1 MGKYFCTDCGQRVD
15 DVVCPICGSLAED
28 LRFDEGS
35 PDGRS
40 DRYDDSLLT
49 RVGADADEEPDADET
64 VPPEESD
71 EESDD
76 H

>member
-15 DVVCPICGSLAED
+15 DVVCPICGNLAED

-40 DRYDDSLLT
+40 DRYDDSLMVK
-49 RVGADADEEPDADET
+49 VGETNEEVDPDEPPVVDLNPD
-64 VPPEESD
+64 
-71 EESDD
+71 DD
-76 H
+76 DR

>member
-15 DVVCPICGSLAED
+15 DVVCPICGNLAED

-40 DRYDDSLLT
+40 DRYDDSVVV
-49 RVGADADEEPDADET
+49 RVGETDEEIDPELLPDLDEAGADD
-64 VPPEESD
+64 D
-71 EESDD
+71 ER
-76 H
+76 